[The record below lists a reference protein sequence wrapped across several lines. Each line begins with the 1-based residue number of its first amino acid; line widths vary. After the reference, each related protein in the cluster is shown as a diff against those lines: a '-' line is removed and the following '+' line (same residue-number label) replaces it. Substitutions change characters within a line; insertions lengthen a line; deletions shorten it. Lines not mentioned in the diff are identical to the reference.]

1 MSSVFGQLA
10 TFARFLRPNWT
21 KGMVKEQFTE
31 QLQAYSRWK
40 EDIISQIKAYREWLS
55 EHNMSSPEDDLRMY
69 EILDALDSD
78 HITIGFAAEFSRG
91 KTELI
96 NSIFFAN
103 YQRRLLPSSAGR
115 TTMCPTELFYDSKA
129 EKPYIRMLPIETRL
143 EETSISE
150 YKQDPNNWINTDLDV
165 DSPEH
170 MVEAFKEIVKT
181 KNVPVENA
189 IKLGLYSKEELA
201 KAEVKPVSIEIPMW
215 RHVMISFPHPLL
227 KQGLVILDTPGL
239 NAMGSEPELT
249 MDMLP
254 NAQAVIFVLAAD
266 TGATKTDMEIWQQHA
281 QTFRE
286 NKEKGGLIVVLN
298 KIDTLWDEL
307 QDEATVNANI
317 NDQVKKTAEL
327 LNIEPENV
335 YPVSAQ
341 KGLLARVKG
350 NDELLEKSGLLAL
363 EATLS
368 DDVLP
373 AKQHL
378 VRENIVSRI
387 GSMVETTQA
396 VLTERVDA
404 VQQQLDELRSL
415 SGKSADVLMETMQKL
430 RTEQGI
436 YQKDVENFQT
446 SRHVL
451 KRQLVAFI
459 EALGLDNLDH
469 LISKT
474 RTDMVESWTT
484 HGLKQGMKGFFEN
497 ARDSM
502 TQVNYQTEKSNAI
515 VQSIY
520 DRFRDEHGFTDLNP
534 TLFNTARYSRE
545 LDQLFKK
552 AEEFRN
558 SSLTT
563 MTEQSFVV
571 KKFIVSM
578 VSHARNIFFRAN
590 QDAEDWAGSVMRP
603 LAARIKERKLQLEKR
618 LNNLQKIKNSR
629 EKLSDNIA
637 GLEKQLDE
645 LMAQLDTINGILGAI
660 NTPLPPL
667 QDAEEQ
673 AAAAV

>member
-1 MSSVFGQLA
+1 MS
-10 TFARFLRPNWT
+10 
-21 KGMVKEQFTE
+21 KDQFTE
-31 QLQAYSRWK
+31 QLEAYSRWK
-40 EDIISQIKAYREWLS
+40 EDIVSQIKAYRDWLS
-55 EHNMSSPEDDLRMY
+55 SHEMSSPEDDLRIY

-96 NSIFFAN
+96 NSIFFAD
-103 YQRRLLPSSAGR
+103 YKRRLLPSSAGR
-115 TTMCPTELFYDSKA
+115 TTMCPTELFHDTKSKN
-129 EKPYIRMLPIETRL
+129 PYIRMLPIETRL
-143 EETSISE
+143 EDTSISE
-150 YKQDPNNWINTDLDV
+150 YKQDPNNWISADLDV
-165 DSPEH
+165 DSPDS
-170 MVEAFKEIVKT
+170 MAEAFKEIVKT
-181 KNVPVENA
+181 KEVPVASA
-189 IKLGLYSKEELA
+189 IQLGLYSKKEE
-201 KAEVKPVSIEIPMW
+201 AECEVPPVSIEIPMW

-254 NAQAVIFVLAAD
+254 NAQAVIFVLSAD
-266 TGATKTDMEIWQQHA
+266 TGATKTDMDIWRQHA
-281 QTFRE
+281 QAFRE
-286 NKEKGGLIVVLN
+286 NHQSGGLIVVLN

-307 QDEATVNANI
+307 QDEATIKANI
-317 NDQVKKTAEL
+317 QEQVDKTAKL
-327 LNIEPENV
+327 LNIEARNI

-387 GSMVETTQA
+387 GSLVETTRG
-396 VLTERVDA
+396 VLTERHEA
-404 VQQQLDELRSL
+404 VTQQLEELRSL

-430 RTEQGI
+430 RAEQGI

-451 KRQLVAFI
+451 KRQLVALI
-459 EALGLDNLDH
+459 EALGLDAFDQM
-469 LISKT
+469 IAKT
-474 RTDMVESWTT
+474 RTDMVDSWTT
-484 HGLKQGMKGFFEN
+484 HGMRSGMKNFFEN
-497 ARDSM
+497 SRDTM
-502 TQVNYQTEKSNAI
+502 TQVNYQAEKSNGI

-534 TLFNTARYSRE
+534 TLFTTARYSRE
-545 LDQLFKK
+545 LDQLYKK
-552 AEEFRN
+552 AGEFRE
-558 SSLTT
+558 SSVTA
-563 MTEQSFVV
+563 MTEQSFVI

-578 VSHARNIFFRAN
+578 VSHSRNIFFRAN

-603 LAARIKERKLQLEKR
+603 LAARIKERKTQLEKR
-618 LNNLQKIKNSR
+618 LANLQKIKNSR
-629 EKLSDNIA
+629 EKLSENITD
-637 GLEKQLDE
+637 LEKQGDE
-645 LMAQLDTINGILGAI
+645 LMAQLETINNILGQI
-660 NTPLPPL
+660 NTPLAPL
-667 QDAEEQ
+667 QDADQKTAE
-673 AAAAV
+673 AS

>member
-1 MSSVFGQLA
+1 MA
-10 TFARFLRPNWT
+10 
-21 KGMVKEQFTE
+21 KDQFTE
-31 QLQAYSRWK
+31 QLEAYSRWK
-40 EDIISQIKAYREWLS
+40 EDIISHITAYREWLS
-55 EHNMSSPEDDLRMY
+55 EHDMSTPEDDLRMY

-78 HITIGFAAEFSRG
+78 RITIGFAAEFSRG

-115 TTMCPTELFYDSKA
+115 TTMCPTELFYDAKA

-143 EETSISE
+143 EDTSISE
-150 YKQDPNNWINTDLDV
+150 YKQDANNWINTDLDV

-170 MVEAFKEIVKT
+170 MVEAFKEIIKT
-181 KNVPVENA
+181 KSVPVESA
-189 IKLGLYSKEELA
+189 IQLELYSTEEF
-201 KAEVKPVSIEIPMW
+201 KQCEIPPVSIEIPVW

-254 NAQAVIFVLAAD
+254 NAQAVIFVLSAD
-266 TGATKTDMEIWQQHA
+266 TGATKTDMEIWRQHA
-281 QTFRE
+281 QAFRE
-286 NKEKGGLIVVLN
+286 NKENGGLIVVLN

-307 QDEATVNANI
+307 QDEASINANI
-317 NDQVKKTAEL
+317 QAQVDKTAEM
-327 LNIEPENV
+327 LNIEASTI

-350 NDELLEKSGLLAL
+350 DEELLKKSGLLAL

-387 GSMVETTQA
+387 GSMVETTRG
-396 VLTERVDA
+396 VLVERHEA

-430 RTEQGI
+430 RTEQSI

-451 KRQLVAFI
+451 KRQLVSLI
-459 EALGLDNLDH
+459 EALGLDSMDH
-469 LISKT
+469 LITKT
-474 RTDMVESWTT
+474 RTDMVDSWTT
-484 HGLKQGMKGFFEN
+484 HGLKNNMKRFFEGT
-497 ARDSM
+497 RDNM
-502 TQVNYQTEKSNAI
+502 TQVNYQVEKSNGI

-534 TLFNTARYSRE
+534 TLFTTARYSRE
-545 LDQLFKK
+545 LNQLYKK
-552 AEEFRN
+552 AADFRD
-558 SSLTT
+558 SSMTV

-571 KKFIVSM
+571 KKFIVSL

-603 LAARIKERKLQLEKR
+603 LAARIKERKIQLEKR
-618 LNNLQKIKNSR
+618 LANLQKIKNSR
-629 EKLSDNIA
+629 EKLTDNITS
-637 GLEKQLDE
+637 LENQSEE
-645 LMAQLDTINGILGAI
+645 LMAQLDTINGVLEAV
-660 NTPLPPL
+660 NTPLSPL
-667 QDAEEQ
+667 QAISQ
-673 AAAAV
+673 KAVAAS

>member
-1 MSSVFGQLA
+1 MA
-10 TFARFLRPNWT
+10 
-21 KGMVKEQFTE
+21 KDQFTE
-31 QLQAYSRWK
+31 QLEAYSRWK
-40 EDIISQIKAYREWLS
+40 DDIVSHIKAYREWLS
-55 EHNMSSPEDDLRMY
+55 DHDMSSPEDDLRMY

-115 TTMCPTELFYDSKA
+115 TTMCPTELFYDTKE

-143 EETSISE
+143 DETSISE
-150 YKQDPNNWINTDLDV
+150 YKQDPNNWINTELDV
-165 DSPEH
+165 DSPDH

-181 KNVPVENA
+181 KQVPVDNA
-189 IKLGLYSKEELA
+189 IQLGLYSKEELEA
-201 KAEVKPVSIEIPMW
+201 CETPPVSIEIPMW

-266 TGATKTDMEIWQQHA
+266 TGATKTDMEIWRQHA
-281 QTFRE
+281 QAFRE

-307 QDEATVNANI
+307 QDESTINANI
-317 NDQVKKTAEL
+317 QDQVDNTAKL
-327 LNIEPENV
+327 LNIEASTI

-350 NDELLEKSGLLAL
+350 NEELLEKSGLLAL
-363 EATLS
+363 ETTLS

-387 GSMVETTQA
+387 GSMVETTRG
-396 VLTERVDA
+396 VLAERHEA

-430 RTEQGI
+430 RAEQGV

-451 KRQLVAFI
+451 KRQLVSLI
-459 EALGLDNLDH
+459 EALGLDSLDQ
-469 LISKT
+469 LITKT
-474 RTDMVESWTT
+474 RTSMVESWTT
-484 HGLKQGMKGFFEN
+484 HGLKGSMKDFFDGT
-497 ARDSM
+497 RDSM
-502 TQVNYQTEKSNAI
+502 TQVNYQVEKSNAI

-534 TLFNTARYSRE
+534 TLFTTARYSRE
-545 LDQLFKK
+545 LDQLYKK
-552 AEEFRN
+552 AADFRD
-558 SSLTT
+558 SSMTA

-571 KKFIVSM
+571 KKFIVSL

-603 LAARIKERKLQLEKR
+603 LAARIKERKIQLEKR
-618 LNNLQKIKNSR
+618 LANLQKIKNSR
-629 EKLSDNIA
+629 EKLTENIA
-637 GLEKQLDE
+637 DLEKQGEE
-645 LMAQLDTINGILGAI
+645 LMAQLETINGVLDAV
-660 NTPLPPL
+660 NTPLPPI
-667 QDAEEQ
+667 Q
-673 AAAAV
+673 AVDQKAAVAS

>member
-1 MSSVFGQLA
+1 MA
-10 TFARFLRPNWT
+10 
-21 KGMVKEQFTE
+21 KDQFTE
-31 QLQAYSRWK
+31 QLEAYSRWK
-40 EDIISQIKAYREWLS
+40 EDTVSQIKAYRDWLS
-55 EHNMSSPEDDLRMY
+55 NHDMSSPEDDLRMY
-69 EILDALDSD
+69 EILDSLESD

-96 NSIFFAN
+96 NAIFFAD
-103 YQRRLLPSSAGR
+103 YKRRLLPSSAGR
-115 TTMCPTELFYDSKA
+115 TTMCPTELFYDNKS

-143 EETSISE
+143 DDTSISE
-150 YKQDPNNWINTDLDV
+150 FKQDSNNWINTDLDV
-165 DSPEH
+165 DSPDH
-170 MVEAFKEIVKT
+170 MAEAFKEVVKT
-181 KNVPVENA
+181 KDVPVENA
-189 IKLGLYSKEELA
+189 IQLGLYSKEELEA
-201 KAEVKPVSIEIPMW
+201 CEKPPTSIEIPMW

-254 NAQAVIFVLAAD
+254 NAQAVVFVLSAD
-266 TGATKTDMEIWQQHA
+266 TGATKTDMDIWREHA
-281 QTFRE
+281 QSFRE
-286 NKEKGGLIVVLN
+286 NHESGGLIVVLN

-307 QDEATVNANI
+307 QDEASNNANI
-317 NDQVKKTAEL
+317 QTQVDKTAEL
-327 LNIEPENV
+327 LNIEASNI

-387 GSMVETTQA
+387 GSLVETTRG
-396 VLTERVDA
+396 VLTERHEA
-404 VQQQLDELRSL
+404 VTQQLEELRSL

-451 KRQLVAFI
+451 KRQLVSLI
-459 EALGLDNLDH
+459 EALGLDALDQM
-469 LISKT
+469 IAQT
-474 RTDMVESWTT
+474 RTNMVDSWTT
-484 HGLKQGMKGFFEN
+484 HGLRSGMKGFFEN
-497 ARDSM
+497 TRDSM
-502 TQVNYQTEKSNAI
+502 TQVNYQAEKSNGI

-534 TLFNTARYSRE
+534 TLFTTARYSRE
-545 LDQLFKK
+545 LDQLYKK
-552 AEEFRN
+552 AGEFRE
-558 SSLTT
+558 SSVTA

-578 VSHARNIFFRAN
+578 VSHARNIYFRAN

-603 LAARIKERKLQLEKR
+603 LAARIKERKIQLEKR
-618 LNNLQKIKNSR
+618 LSNLQKIKNSR
-629 EKLSDNIA
+629 EKLSENIA
-637 GLEKQLDE
+637 GLEKQGDE
-645 LMAQLDTINGILGAI
+645 LMAQLETINNILGQI
-660 NTPLPPL
+660 NSPLAPL
-667 QDAEEQ
+667 QNADQ
-673 AAAAV
+673 KAAS

>member
-1 MSSVFGQLA
+1 MA
-10 TFARFLRPNWT
+10 
-21 KGMVKEQFTE
+21 KDQFTE
-31 QLQAYSRWK
+31 QLEAYSRWK
-40 EDIISQIKAYREWLS
+40 EDIVSHIKAYREWLS
-55 EHNMSSPEDDLRMY
+55 SHEMSSPEDDLRIY

-103 YQRRLLPSSAGR
+103 YKRRLLPSSAGR
-115 TTMCPTELFYDSKA
+115 TTMCPTELFHDTKA
-129 EKPYIRMLPIETRL
+129 KTPYIRMLPIETRL
-143 EETSISE
+143 DDASISE
-150 YKQDPNNWINTDLDV
+150 FKQDPNNWISTDLDV
-165 DSPEH
+165 ESPDS
-170 MVEAFKEIVKT
+170 MAEAFKEIVKT
-181 KNVPVENA
+181 KEVPVESA
-189 IKLGLYSKEELA
+189 IQLGLYTKKE
-201 KAEVKPVSIEIPMW
+201 AEECEVPPVSIEIPMW

-254 NAQAVIFVLAAD
+254 NAQAVIFVLSAD
-266 TGATKTDMEIWQQHA
+266 TGATKTDMDIWREHA
-281 QTFRE
+281 QSFRE
-286 NKEKGGLIVVLN
+286 NHESGGLIVVLN

-307 QDEATVNANI
+307 QDEATINANI
-317 NDQVKKTAEL
+317 QEQVDKTAKL
-327 LNIEPENV
+327 LNIEARNV

-387 GSMVETTQA
+387 GSLVETTRG
-396 VLTERVDA
+396 VLTERHEA
-404 VQQQLDELRSL
+404 VTQQLEELRSL

-451 KRQLVAFI
+451 KRQLVALI
-459 EALGLDNLDH
+459 EALGLDSMDQM
-469 LISKT
+469 IAKT
-474 RTDMVESWTT
+474 RTDMVDSWTT
-484 HGLKQGMKGFFEN
+484 HGLRSGMKGFFEN
-497 ARDSM
+497 TRDAM
-502 TQVNYQTEKSNAI
+502 TQVNYQAEKSNGI

-534 TLFNTARYSRE
+534 TLFTTARYSRE
-545 LDQLFKK
+545 LDQLYKK
-552 AEEFRN
+552 AGEFRE
-558 SSLTT
+558 SSVTA

-603 LAARIKERKLQLEKR
+603 LAARIKERKIQLEKR
-618 LNNLQKIKNSR
+618 LANLQKNQKF
-629 EKLSDNIA
+629 A
-637 GLEKQLDE
+637 
-645 LMAQLDTINGILGAI
+645 
-660 NTPLPPL
+660 
-667 QDAEEQ
+667 
-673 AAAAV
+673 

>member
-1 MSSVFGQLA
+1 MA
-10 TFARFLRPNWT
+10 
-21 KGMVKEQFTE
+21 KDQFTE
-31 QLQAYSRWK
+31 QLEAYSRWK
-40 EDIISQIKAYREWLS
+40 EDIISHIKAYREWLS
-55 EHNMSSPEDDLRMY
+55 EHDMSTPEDDLRMY

-115 TTMCPTELFYDSKA
+115 TTMCPTELFYDAKA

-143 EETSISE
+143 EDTSISE
-150 YKQDPNNWINTDLDV
+150 YKQDANNWINTDLDV

-181 KNVPVENA
+181 KSVPVESA
-189 IKLGLYSKEELA
+189 IQLELYSTEEF
-201 KAEVKPVSIEIPMW
+201 EQCEIPPVSIEIPMW

-266 TGATKTDMEIWQQHA
+266 TGATKTDMEIWRQHA
-281 QTFRE
+281 QAFRE
-286 NKEKGGLIVVLN
+286 NKENGGLIVVLN

-307 QDEATVNANI
+307 QDEATINASI
-317 NDQVKKTAEL
+317 QEQVDKTAEM
-327 LNIEPENV
+327 LNIEASTI

-350 NDELLEKSGLLAL
+350 NEELLEKSGLLAL

-387 GSMVETTQA
+387 GSMVETTRG
-396 VLTERVDA
+396 VLVERHEA

-430 RTEQGI
+430 RTEQSI

-451 KRQLVAFI
+451 KRQLVSLI
-459 EALGLDNLDH
+459 EALGLDSLDH
-469 LISKT
+469 LITKT
-474 RTDMVESWTT
+474 RTDMVDSWTT
-484 HGLKQGMKGFFEN
+484 HGLKNNMKRFFEGT
-497 ARDSM
+497 RDNM
-502 TQVNYQTEKSNAI
+502 TQVNYQVEKSNGI

-534 TLFNTARYSRE
+534 TLFTTARYSRE
-545 LDQLFKK
+545 LDQLYKK
-552 AEEFRN
+552 AADFRD
-558 SSLTT
+558 SSMTV

-571 KKFIVSM
+571 KKFIVSL

-603 LAARIKERKLQLEKR
+603 LAARIKERKIQLEKR
-618 LNNLQKIKNSR
+618 LANLQKIKNSR
-629 EKLSDNIA
+629 EKLTDNIA
-637 GLEKQLDE
+637 DLENQSEE
-645 LMAQLDTINGILGAI
+645 LMAQLDTINGVLEAV

-667 QDAEEQ
+667 QATNQ
-673 AAAAV
+673 KAVAAS

>member
-1 MSSVFGQLA
+1 MA
-10 TFARFLRPNWT
+10 
-21 KGMVKEQFTE
+21 KDQFTE
-31 QLQAYSRWK
+31 QLEAYSRWK
-40 EDIISQIKAYREWLS
+40 EDTVEQIKAYREWLAAH
-55 EHNMSSPEDDLRMY
+55 EMSSPEDDLRMY

-96 NSIFFAN
+96 NAIFFAD
-103 YQRRLLPSSAGR
+103 YKRRLLPSSAGR
-115 TTMCPTELFYDSKA
+115 TTMCPTELFFDSKS
-129 EKPYIRMLPIETRL
+129 EQSYIRMLPIETRL
-143 EETSISE
+143 DDTSISE
-150 YKQDPNNWINTDLDV
+150 FKQDPNNWINTNLDV
-165 DSPEH
+165 DSADS
-170 MVEAFKEIVKT
+170 MAEAFKEVIKT

-189 IKLGLYSKEELA
+189 IKLGLYSREEFA
-201 KAEVKPVSIEIPMW
+201 ACDVPPVSIEIPMW

-266 TGATKTDMEIWQQHA
+266 TGATKTDMDIWRQHA
-281 QTFRE
+281 QSFRE
-286 NKEKGGLIVVLN
+286 NHENSGLIVVLN

-307 QDEATVNANI
+307 QDEAAINANI
-317 NDQVKKTAEL
+317 QEQVNKTAAM
-327 LNIEPENV
+327 LNVDPSTV

-341 KGLLARVKG
+341 KGLLARVK
-350 NDELLEKSGLLAL
+350 NNEELLARSGLLAL

-387 GSMVETTQA
+387 GSMVETTRGVLVERHEA
-396 VLTERVDA
+396 VS
-404 VQQQLDELRSL
+404 QQLEELRSL

-430 RTEQGI
+430 RAEQGI

-451 KRQLVAFI
+451 KRQLVSLI
-459 EALGLDNLDH
+459 EALGLDSLDQ
-469 LISKT
+469 LIAKT
-474 RTDMVESWTT
+474 RTEMVDSWTT
-484 HGLKQGMKGFFEN
+484 HGLRSGMKGFFEN
-497 ARDSM
+497 ARDAM
-502 TQVNYQTEKSNAI
+502 TQVNYQAEKSNGI

-534 TLFNTARYSRE
+534 TLFTTARYSRE
-545 LDQLFKK
+545 LDQLYKK
-552 AEEFRN
+552 AGEFRE
-558 SSLTT
+558 SSVTA

-590 QDAEDWAGSVMRP
+590 QDAEDWAGAVMRP
-603 LAARIKERKLQLEKR
+603 LAARIKERKVQLEKR
-618 LNNLQKIKNSR
+618 LANLQKIKNSR
-629 EKLSDNIA
+629 EKLSENID
-637 GLEKQLDE
+637 GLEKQSGE
-645 LMAQLDTINGILGAI
+645 LMAQLETINNILEHI
-660 NTPLPPL
+660 NTPLAPL
-667 QDAEEQ
+667 QDSAQ
-673 AAAAV
+673 KAAAAS

>member
-1 MSSVFGQLA
+1 
-10 TFARFLRPNWT
+10 
-21 KGMVKEQFTE
+21 
-31 QLQAYSRWK
+31 
-40 EDIISQIKAYREWLS
+40 
-55 EHNMSSPEDDLRMY
+55 MSSPEDDLRMY

-115 TTMCPTELFYDSKA
+115 TTMCPTELFYDAKE

-143 EETSISE
+143 EENSISE
-150 YKQDPNNWINTDLDV
+150 YKQDANNWINTDLDV
-165 DSPEH
+165 DSPEL

-181 KNVPVENA
+181 KQVPVDSA
-189 IKLGLYSKEELA
+189 IQLGLYSKEELEA
-201 KAEVKPVSIEIPMW
+201 ADVPPVNIEIPMW

-266 TGATKTDMEIWQQHA
+266 TGATKTDMEIWRQHA

-307 QDEATVNANI
+307 QDDATIKANI
-317 NDQVKKTAEL
+317 QEQVDKTAEL
-327 LNIEPENV
+327 LNIESSTI

-350 NDELLEKSGLLAL
+350 NEELLERSGLLAL
-363 EATLS
+363 EQTLS

-387 GSMVETTQA
+387 GSMVETTRG
-396 VLTERVDA
+396 VLAERHEA

-451 KRQLVAFI
+451 KRQLVSLI
-459 EALGLDNLDH
+459 EALGLDALDQM
-469 LISKT
+469 ITKT
-474 RTDMVESWTT
+474 RTSMVDSWTT
-484 HGLKQGMKGFFEN
+484 HGLKANMKEFFEGT
-497 ARDSM
+497 RDSM
-502 TQVNYQTEKSNAI
+502 TQVNYQVEKSNGI

-534 TLFNTARYSRE
+534 TLFTTARYSRE
-545 LDQLFKK
+545 LDQLYKK
-552 AEEFRN
+552 AADFRD
-558 SSLTT
+558 SSMTA

-571 KKFIVSM
+571 KKFIVSL

-603 LAARIKERKLQLEKR
+603 LAARIKERKIQLEKR
-618 LNNLQKIKNSR
+618 LANLQKIKNSR
-629 EKLSDNIA
+629 EKLTENIED
-637 GLEKQLDE
+637 LEKQGEE
-645 LMAQLDTINGILGAI
+645 LMAQLETINGVLEAV

-667 QDAEEQ
+667 HTDDEK
-673 AAAAV
+673 AAAAS

>member
-1 MSSVFGQLA
+1 MA
-10 TFARFLRPNWT
+10 
-21 KGMVKEQFTE
+21 KDQFTE
-31 QLQAYSRWK
+31 QLEAYSRWK
-40 EDIISQIKAYREWLS
+40 EDIICQIKTYREWLAKH
-55 EHNMSSPEDDLRMY
+55 EMSSPEDDLRMY
-69 EILDALDSD
+69 EILDSLDSD

-96 NSIFFAN
+96 NSIFFAD
-103 YQRRLLPSSAGR
+103 YKRRLLPSSAGR
-115 TTMCPTELFYDSKA
+115 TTMCPTELFYDHKT
-129 EKPYIRMLPIETRL
+129 EKSYIRMLPIETRL
-143 EETSISE
+143 DDTSISE
-150 YKQDPNNWINTDLDV
+150 FKQDPNNWINTDLDV
-165 DSPEH
+165 DSPDH
-170 MVEAFKEIVKT
+170 MAEAFKEIIKT
-181 KNVPVENA
+181 KSVPVQNA
-189 IKLGLYSKEELA
+189 IKLGLYSQEEYDQCD
-201 KAEVKPVSIEIPMW
+201 VPPVSIEIPMW

-266 TGATKTDMEIWQQHA
+266 TGATKTDMQIWRDHA
-281 QTFRE
+281 QAFRE
-286 NKEKGGLIVVLN
+286 NRESGGLIVVLN

-307 QDEATVNANI
+307 QDEATNNANI
-317 NDQVKKTAEL
+317 QKQVDKTAEM
-327 LNIEPENV
+327 LNIDASNI

-387 GSMVETTQA
+387 GSMVETTRG
-396 VLTERVDA
+396 VLTERHEA
-404 VQQQLDELRSL
+404 VNQQLEELRSL

-451 KRQLVAFI
+451 KRQLVALI
-459 EALGLDNLDH
+459 EALGLDSLDKM
-469 LISKT
+469 IAKT
-474 RTDMVESWTT
+474 RTEMVDSWTT
-484 HGLKQGMKGFFEN
+484 HGLRSGMKGFFEN
-497 ARDSM
+497 ARDTM
-502 TQVNYQTEKSNAI
+502 TQVNYQAEKSNAI

-534 TLFNTARYSRE
+534 TLFTTARYSRE
-545 LDQLFKK
+545 LDQLYKK
-552 AEEFRN
+552 AGEFRE
-558 SSLTT
+558 SSMTA

-590 QDAEDWAGSVMRP
+590 QDAEEWAGSVMRP
-603 LAARIKERKLQLEKR
+603 LAARIKERKIQLEKR
-618 LNNLQKIKNSR
+618 LSNLQKIKNSR

-637 GLEKQLDE
+637 GLEKQSDE
-645 LMAQLDTINGILGAI
+645 LMEQLGTINKVLGHI
-660 NTPLPPL
+660 NTPLAPL
-667 QDAEEQ
+667 QNTDQKTAE
-673 AAAAV
+673 AS

>member
-1 MSSVFGQLA
+1 MA
-10 TFARFLRPNWT
+10 
-21 KGMVKEQFTE
+21 KDQFTE
-31 QLQAYSRWK
+31 QLEAYSRWK
-40 EDIISQIKAYREWLS
+40 DDIIRHIKAYREWLS
-55 EHNMSSPEDDLRMY
+55 DHDMSSPEDDLRMY

-115 TTMCPTELFYDSKA
+115 TTMCPTELFYDSKE

-143 EETSISE
+143 EDTSISE
-150 YKQDPNNWINTDLDV
+150 YKQDINNWISTDLDV
-165 DSPEH
+165 ESADS

-181 KNVPVENA
+181 KSVPVENA
-189 IKLGLYSKEELA
+189 IRLGLYSEEEKQQSEIA
-201 KAEVKPVSIEIPMW
+201 PVSIEIPMW

-254 NAQAVIFVLAAD
+254 NAQAVVFVLAAD
-266 TGATKTDMEIWQQHA
+266 TGATKTDMEIWRQHA
-281 QTFRE
+281 QAFRE
-286 NKEKGGLIVVLN
+286 NHEKGGLIVVLN

-307 QDEATVNANI
+307 QDEATIKANI
-317 NDQVKKTAEL
+317 QDQVMKTAKM
-327 LNIEPENV
+327 LNIEASSI

-350 NDELLEKSGLLAL
+350 NEELLEKSGLLAL

-373 AKQHL
+373 AKQDI

-387 GSMVETTQA
+387 GSMVETTRGVLAERHEA
-396 VLTERVDA
+396 VM
-404 VQQQLDELRSL
+404 QQLDELRSL

-430 RTEQGI
+430 RAEQGV

-451 KRQLVAFI
+451 KRQLVALI
-459 EALGLDNLDH
+459 EALGLDSLDQ
-469 LISKT
+469 LIAKT
-474 RTDMVESWTT
+474 RTNMVDSWTT
-484 HGLKQGMKGFFEN
+484 HGLKSNMKNFFEGT
-497 ARDSM
+497 RDNM
-502 TQVNYQTEKSNAI
+502 TQVNYQVEKSNGI

-520 DRFRDEHGFTDLNP
+520 DRFRDEHGFTDINP
-534 TLFNTARYSRE
+534 TLFTTARYSRE
-545 LDQLFKK
+545 LDQLYKK
-552 AEEFRN
+552 ATEFRD
-558 SSLTT
+558 SSMTA

-571 KKFIVSM
+571 KKFIVSL

-590 QDAEDWAGSVMRP
+590 QDAEDWAGTVMRP
-603 LAARIKERKLQLEKR
+603 LAARIKERKIQLEKR
-618 LNNLQKIKNSR
+618 LANLQKIKNSR
-629 EKLSDNIA
+629 EKLSENIA
-637 GLEKQLDE
+637 NLEKQGEE
-645 LMAQLDTINGILGAI
+645 LMAQLETINGVLEAV

-667 QDAEEQ
+667 QGANQ
-673 AAAAV
+673 KAAAAS

>member
-1 MSSVFGQLA
+1 
-10 TFARFLRPNWT
+10 
-21 KGMVKEQFTE
+21 MVKDQFTE
-31 QLQAYSRWK
+31 QLEAYSRWK
-40 EDIISQIKAYREWLS
+40 EDTVEQIKAYREWLS
-55 EHNMSSPEDDLRMY
+55 AHEMSSPEDDLRMY

-96 NSIFFAN
+96 NAIFFAD
-103 YQRRLLPSSAGR
+103 YKRRLLPSSAGR
-115 TTMCPTELFYDSKA
+115 TTMCPTELFFDSKS
-129 EKPYIRMLPIETRL
+129 EKSYIRMLPIETRL
-143 EETSISE
+143 DDTSISE
-150 YKQDPNNWINTDLDV
+150 FKQDPNNWINTDLDV
-165 DSPEH
+165 ESADS
-170 MVEAFKEIVKT
+170 MAEAFKEVIKT

-189 IKLGLYSKEELA
+189 IKLGLYSREEYA
-201 KAEVKPVSIEIPMW
+201 SCDVPPVSIEIPMW

-266 TGATKTDMEIWQQHA
+266 TGATKTDMDIWRQHA
-281 QTFRE
+281 QSFRE
-286 NKEKGGLIVVLN
+286 NHENSGLIVVLN

-307 QDEATVNANI
+307 QDEAAINANI
-317 NDQVKKTAEL
+317 QEQVSKTAAL
-327 LNIEPENV
+327 LNVDPSTV

-341 KGLLARVKG
+341 KGLLARVK
-350 NDELLEKSGLLAL
+350 NNEELLARSGLLAL

-387 GSMVETTQA
+387 GSMVETTRGVLVERHEA
-396 VLTERVDA
+396 VH
-404 VQQQLDELRSL
+404 QQLEELRSL

-451 KRQLVAFI
+451 KRQLVSLI
-459 EALGLDNLDH
+459 EALGLDSLDQ
-469 LISKT
+469 LIAKT
-474 RTDMVESWTT
+474 RTEMVDSWTT
-484 HGLKQGMKGFFEN
+484 HGLRSGMKGFFEN
-497 ARDSM
+497 ARDAM
-502 TQVNYQTEKSNAI
+502 TQVNYQAEKSNGI

-534 TLFNTARYSRE
+534 TLFTTARYSRE
-545 LDQLFKK
+545 LDQLYKK
-552 AEEFRN
+552 AGEFRE
-558 SSLTT
+558 SSVTA

-590 QDAEDWAGSVMRP
+590 QDAEDWAGAVMRP
-603 LAARIKERKLQLEKR
+603 LAARIKERKVQLEKR
-618 LNNLQKIKNSR
+618 LANLQKIKNSR
-629 EKLSDNIA
+629 EKLSENID
-637 GLEKQLDE
+637 GLEKQSGE
-645 LMAQLDTINGILGAI
+645 LMAQLETINNILEHI
-660 NTPLPPL
+660 NTPLAPL
-667 QDAEEQ
+667 QGSDQ
-673 AAAAV
+673 KAAAAS

>member
-1 MSSVFGQLA
+1 
-10 TFARFLRPNWT
+10 
-21 KGMVKEQFTE
+21 MVKEQFTE

-55 EHNMSSPEDDLRMY
+55 EHDMSSPEDDLRMY

-189 IKLGLYSKEELA
+189 IKLGLYSKEELD
-201 KAEVKPVSIEIPMW
+201 KSEIKPVSIEIPMW

-266 TGATKTDMEIWQQHA
+266 TGATKTDMDIWRQHA

-307 QDEATVNANI
+307 QDEAAVNANI
-317 NDQVKKTAEL
+317 KEQCIKTAEM
-327 LNIEPENV
+327 LNIEPENI

-387 GSMVETTQA
+387 GSMVETTQG

-459 EALGLDNLDH
+459 EALGLDSLDH

-484 HGLKQGMKGFFEN
+484 HGLKQGMRSFFEN

-534 TLFNTARYSRE
+534 TLFTTARYSRE
-545 LDQLFKK
+545 LDQLYKK

-558 SSLTT
+558 SSMTT

-618 LNNLQKIKNSR
+618 LTNLQKIKNSR

-645 LMAQLDTINGILGAI
+645 LMAQLDTINGILSAI

-667 QDAEEQ
+667 QESEEK

>member
-1 MSSVFGQLA
+1 MA
-10 TFARFLRPNWT
+10 
-21 KGMVKEQFTE
+21 KDQFTE
-31 QLQAYSRWK
+31 QLEAYSRWK
-40 EDIISQIKAYREWLS
+40 EDIINHIKSYRDWLS
-55 EHNMSSPEDDLRMY
+55 EHNMSSPEDDLRMF

-115 TTMCPTELFYDSKA
+115 TTMCPTELFYDAKA

-143 EETSISE
+143 EDTSISE
-150 YKQDPNNWINTDLDV
+150 YKQDANNWINTDLDV
-165 DSPEH
+165 DSPEL
-170 MVEAFKEIVKT
+170 MVEAFKEIIKT
-181 KNVPVENA
+181 KSVPVESA
-189 IKLGLYSKEELA
+189 IQLELYSTEEF
-201 KAEVKPVSIEIPMW
+201 KQCEIPPVSIEIPMW

-254 NAQAVIFVLAAD
+254 NAQAVIFVLSAD
-266 TGATKTDMEIWQQHA
+266 TGATKTDMEIWRQHA
-281 QTFRE
+281 QAFRE
-286 NKEKGGLIVVLN
+286 NKENGGLIVVLN

-307 QDEATVNANI
+307 QDEATINANI
-317 NDQVKKTAEL
+317 QKQVDKTAEM
-327 LNIEPENV
+327 LNIEASTI

-350 NDELLEKSGLLAL
+350 NEELLKKSGLLAL

-378 VRENIVSRI
+378 VRENIVARI
-387 GSMVETTQA
+387 GSMVETTRG
-396 VLTERVDA
+396 VLVERHEA

-430 RTEQGI
+430 RTEQSI

-451 KRQLVAFI
+451 KRQLVSLI
-459 EALGLDNLDH
+459 EALGLDSMDH
-469 LISKT
+469 LITKT
-474 RTDMVESWTT
+474 RTDMVDSWTT
-484 HGLKQGMKGFFEN
+484 HGLKNNMKRFFEGT
-497 ARDSM
+497 RDNMS
-502 TQVNYQTEKSNAI
+502 QVNYQVEKSNGI

-534 TLFNTARYSRE
+534 TLFTTSRYSRE
-545 LDQLFKK
+545 LDQLYKK
-552 AEEFRN
+552 AADFRD
-558 SSLTT
+558 SSMTV

-571 KKFIVSM
+571 KKFIVSL

-590 QDAEDWAGSVMRP
+590 QDAEDWASSVMRP
-603 LAARIKERKLQLEKR
+603 LAARIKERKIQLEKR
-618 LNNLQKIKNSR
+618 LANLQKIKNSR
-629 EKLSDNIA
+629 EKLTDNITD
-637 GLEKQLDE
+637 LENQSKE
-645 LMAQLDTINGILGAI
+645 LMVQLDTINGVLEAV
-660 NTPLPPL
+660 NTPLSPL
-667 QDAEEQ
+667 QAADQ
-673 AAAAV
+673 KAAAS